1 MSKPFIVAELSCN
14 HLGSFQRAGRIV
26 REAAHAGADGIKF
39 QVWQQDTMCI
49 DPIYTLDHGPWA
61 GRTLVD
67 LYREAYT
74 PWEWLPQ
81 LFDYARDLGLTPFAS
96 PFDRASVDFLETLRC
111 PIYKIASFELVD
123 LGLIEY
129 AASKGKSVFMATGM
143 ASDKDIERA
152 VWAARAAP
160 DITLLKCT
168 SAYPADPETANLPAM
183 LANAKRYDVMPGLS
197 DHSPGIG
204 VAVAAAALGAK
215 VIEKH
220 LTLSRGDGGPD
231 AGFSMEPDEFAL
243 MVTECRRAAAA
254 VQPIRSGPVMGESPA
269 LRRSLWFKRDVA
281 AGQVITPDDVCT
293 ARPALGLSPHQL
305 GEVLGKRVSVSV
317 CANSPVTKAVLQ

>member
-1 MSKPFIVAELSCN
+1 MRTPFIVSELSCN
-14 HLGSFQRAGRIV
+14 HLGSFERAAQIV
-26 REAAHAGADGIKF
+26 EAAAHAGADGIKF
-39 QVWQQDTMCI
+39 QVWEQDTMCI
-49 DPIYTLDHGPWA
+49 DPAYTLNHGPWA

-81 LFDYARDLGLTPFAS
+81 LFGYARDLGLIPFAS
-96 PFDRASVDFLETLRC
+96 PFDKASVDFLETLRC

-143 ASDKDIERA
+143 ANDKDIERA
-152 VWAARAAP
+152 VWAARAAR

-183 LANAKRYDVMPGLS
+183 LTNAKRYNVFPGLS

-231 AGFSMEPDEFAL
+231 AGFSMEPDEFAR
-243 MVTECRRAAAA
+243 MVMECRRAAAA
-254 VQPIRSGPVMGESPA
+254 VQPMHSGPVMGESPA

-281 AGQVITPDDVCT
+281 AGQIITEDDVCT
-293 ARPALGLSPHQL
+293 ARPALGLSPHQI
-305 GEVLGKRVSVSV
+305 GEVLGKRASVSV
-317 CANSPVTKAVLQ
+317 CANSPVTQVALQ

>member
-1 MSKPFIVAELSCN
+1 MTSPFICAELSCN
-14 HLGSFQRAGRIV
+14 HLGSFERAAQIID
-26 REAAHAGADGIKF
+26 AAARAGADAIKF

-49 DPIYTLDHGPWA
+49 DPSYTLNHGPWA
-61 GRTLVD
+61 GRTLVG

-96 PFDRASVDFLETLRC
+96 PFDKASVDFLETLRC

-123 LGLIEY
+123 VGLIEY

-143 ASDKDIERA
+143 ANDKDIERA
-152 VWAARAAP
+152 VWAARAAR

-183 LANAKRYDVMPGLS
+183 LANAKRYNVFPGLS
-197 DHSPGIG
+197 DHSSGIG

-220 LTLSRGDGGPD
+220 LTLSRHDGGPD
-231 AGFSMEPDEFAL
+231 AGFSMEPTEFKQ
-243 MVTECRRAAAA
+243 MVIECRRAAAA
-254 VQPIRSGPVMGESPA
+254 VQPRYNGPTMGESPA

-281 AGQVITPDDVCT
+281 AGQIITADDVCT
-293 ARPALGLSPHQL
+293 ARPALGLPPHQI
-305 GEVLGKRVSVSV
+305 GEVLGKRASISV
-317 CANSPVTKAVLQ
+317 CANSPVTQAALQ